1 MKSYHNIR
9 SSRSSVKN
17 IQIIQGGQDLTA
29 QAGLIPVVKFLKKHG
44 FASKIEQTLDHQ
56 RGATGVYDA
65 VDMILLPLV
74 AIVGG
79 ARSISS
85 IVTVW
90 NDHVLYRATAIE
102 MNKYGA
108 KVIAMARTQ
117 SDLDSLNSDIG
128 CVTIK
133 VDISDNVAARVAM
146 QKAGTCEFL
155 INNAGTNVLESVLVT
170 EEGYEAVMGE
180 PLRADLDLRPGIF
193 QRSCGLWRWWFDRGF
208 SIDRTI

>member
-56 RGATGVYDA
+56 RGAIGVYDA

-74 AIVGG
+74 GIVGG

-90 NDHVLYRATAIE
+90 NDYVLCRTAQVGE
-102 MNKYGA
+102 GFRMKRPLAGFC
-108 KVIAMARTQ
+108 VHLRRRT
-117 SDLDSLNSDIG
+117 SL
-128 CVTIK
+128 
-133 VDISDNVAARVAM
+133 
-146 QKAGTCEFL
+146 
-155 INNAGTNVLESVLVT
+155 
-170 EEGYEAVMGE
+170 
-180 PLRADLDLRPGIF
+180 
-193 QRSCGLWRWWFDRGF
+193 RWKR
-208 SIDRTI
+208 

>member
-90 NDHVLYRATAIE
+90 NDRVLCLAAGWLRIPDETTFGRIL
-102 MNKYGA
+102 
-108 KVIAMARTQ
+108 RTFRQ
-117 SDLDSLNSDIG
+117 KNSNYSGSQIIDI
-128 CVTIK
+128 
-133 VDISDNVAARVAM
+133 
-146 QKAGTCEFL
+146 TCNFL
-155 INNAGTNVLESVLVT
+155 IIFTVNPKV
-170 EEGYEAVMGE
+170 
-180 PLRADLDLRPGIF
+180 PLTVSPRQFKIF
-193 QRSCGLWRWWFDRGF
+193 AQMPKMSSWKV
-208 SIDRTI
+208 

>member
-1 MKSYHNIR
+1 MKSNHNTR
-9 SSRSSVKN
+9 SSRRSVKN

-90 NDHVLYRATAIE
+90 NDRILCLAAGLLRRALLIE
-102 MNKYGA
+102 GREAPFCVERAELGLLLCFA
-108 KVIAMARTQ
+108 KKCCGFKGK
-117 SDLDSLNSDIG
+117 NSFI
-128 CVTIK
+128 
-133 VDISDNVAARVAM
+133 
-146 QKAGTCEFL
+146 
-155 INNAGTNVLESVLVT
+155 
-170 EEGYEAVMGE
+170 
-180 PLRADLDLRPGIF
+180 
-193 QRSCGLWRWWFDRGF
+193 
-208 SIDRTI
+208 

>member
-1 MKSYHNIR
+1 MKSYHNTR
-9 SSRSSVKN
+9 LSRRSVKN

-65 VDMILLPLV
+65 ADMILLPLV

-90 NDHVLYRATAIE
+90 NDHILCRA
-102 MNKYGA
+102 
-108 KVIAMARTQ
+108 
-117 SDLDSLNSDIG
+117 
-128 CVTIK
+128 
-133 VDISDNVAARVAM
+133 
-146 QKAGTCEFL
+146 AGW
-155 INNAGTNVLESVLVT
+155 
-170 EEGYEAVMGE
+170 
-180 PLRADLDLRPGIF
+180 LRIPDETTFGRI
-193 QRSCGLWRWWFDRGF
+193 
-208 SIDRTI
+208 